1 MCVWDGVWLAWTG
14 GKGILGLSSDLWAE
28 KASCM
33 LEEPCLQTFPVLA
46 SQVLEWVPFP
56 PIPLL
61 WAKVESPSGFLAEQ
75 PSEMAGHI
83 LTECGSG
90 HQHGNSW
97 LTLHV
102 QQAANVWGWH
112 VPFLPSCCLFSIPY
126 IQAELFIVGLFPGKQ
141 IRLSS
146 VRFLKLLPTPSGGW
160 HFSV

>member
-75 PSEMAGHI
+75 PSEMASHI
-83 LTECGSG
+83 LPEHGLG

-97 LTLHV
+97 LTLHA
-102 QQAANVWGWH
+102 QQAANIWGWH
-112 VPFLPSCCLFSIPY
+112 VPFLPSCCLFSFSSPIS
-126 IQAELFIVGLFPGKQ
+126 KQ
-141 IRLSS
+141 NKSWWAYFLRSRYASPPWGFLTSS
-146 VRFLKLLPTPSGGW
+146 NAR
-160 HFSV
+160 